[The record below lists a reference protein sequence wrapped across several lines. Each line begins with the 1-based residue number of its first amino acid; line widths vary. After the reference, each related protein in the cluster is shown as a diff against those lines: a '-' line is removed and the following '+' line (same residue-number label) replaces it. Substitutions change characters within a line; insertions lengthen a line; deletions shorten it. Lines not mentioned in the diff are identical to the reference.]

1 MNQNKI
7 VFFCVGTGGHVL
19 PVINLIDDLIQRG
32 IEKRKIEVVTDRRG
46 SQYFKDRDINV
57 HSMNIYRSKIGIIG
71 YVLSISKIIKSIQLI
86 ENKIDL
92 RNCKL
97 LFTTGSYIAPLAGYI
112 SWRHKIKFFIQEQN
126 IYAGLGN
133 KIASYFKSD
142 KFTSYPNTI
151 NINQTNLVNTGPI
164 VDKKIQNKISK
175 NDKETVIGIQGGSQ
189 GSEEI
194 NSLIYRYLSN
204 NTLKNIKIIH
214 IVGPNNFDK
223 SKNYKNYKQIEY
235 IKNMSDF
242 YSSIDLQVSR
252 AGGGVLEA
260 VLLNIPLLLLPYKH
274 GTTSTHQSMNA
285 EFLVES
291 KYAKLC
297 LDYET
302 LELEFNK
309 LEQLNNNLF
318 EEFSKNNVIK
328 IGNNFIVNKIISEI
342 NK

>member
-92 RNCKL
+92 RNSKL

-151 NINQTNLVNTGPI
+151 NINQTNLENTGPI
-164 VDKKIQNKISK
+164 VDKKIQKYISK
-175 NDKETVIGIQGGSQ
+175 NDEEIVIGVQGGSQ

-194 NSLIYRYLSN
+194 NSLIFKYLSN

-223 SKNYKNYKQIEY
+223 SKKYENYKQIEF
-235 IKNMSDF
+235 IENMSDF

-260 VLLNIPLLLLPYKH
+260 VLLNIPLLLIPYKH

-285 EFLVES
+285 EFLVKS

-297 LDYET
+297 LDYES
-302 LELEFNK
+302 LDFEFKK

-318 EEFSKNNVIK
+318 EKFSKNNVIK
-328 IGNNFIVNKIISEI
+328 RGNDFIVNKIIDEI
-342 NK
+342 EK

>member
-19 PVINLIDDLIQRG
+19 PVINLIDDLTQRG
-32 IEKRKIEVVTDRRG
+32 IEKRKIEVVTDKRG
-46 SQYFKDRDINV
+46 SQYFRDTDINV
-57 HSMNIYRSKIGIIG
+57 YSMQIYRSKIGIIG
-71 YVLSISKIIKSIQLI
+71 YILSISKIIKSIHFI
-86 ENKIDL
+86 EKKIDL
-92 RNCKL
+92 KNCKI

-151 NINQTNLVNTGPI
+151 NINQTNLENTGPI
-164 VDKKIQNKISK
+164 VDKKIQKYISK
-175 NDKETVIGIQGGSQ
+175 NDEEIVIGVQGGSQ

-194 NSLIYRYLSN
+194 NSLIYKYLSN

-223 SKNYKNYKQIEY
+223 SKKYENYKQIEF
-235 IKNMSDF
+235 IENMSDF

-260 VLLNIPLLLLPYKH
+260 VLLNIPLLLIPYKH

-285 EFLVES
+285 EFLVKS

-297 LDYET
+297 LDYES
-302 LELEFNK
+302 LDFEFKK

-318 EEFSKNNVIK
+318 EKFSKNNVIK
-328 IGNNFIVNKIISEI
+328 RGNDFIVNKIIDEI
-342 NK
+342 DK